1 VVVGVVV
8 GLFILTTVVLVAR
21 FVFLHP
27 PTSATPERV
36 QRATG
41 ESGESAVSAEEAVA
55 KVKARPEVSAFLQ
68 MGPTPGIA
76 PRAEVESEDDD
87 GYLVRVYQELTQVPQ
102 GAPASI
108 DFGWYRV
115 SKATG
120 EVTLVLP
127 PWVAS
132 GGPPPRP

>member
-102 GAPASI
+102 DAPASI

-115 SKATG
+115 SKAG
-120 EVTLVLP
+120 GDVMPVPP
-127 PWVAS
+127 PWAT
-132 GGPPPRP
+132 GAMPPRSP